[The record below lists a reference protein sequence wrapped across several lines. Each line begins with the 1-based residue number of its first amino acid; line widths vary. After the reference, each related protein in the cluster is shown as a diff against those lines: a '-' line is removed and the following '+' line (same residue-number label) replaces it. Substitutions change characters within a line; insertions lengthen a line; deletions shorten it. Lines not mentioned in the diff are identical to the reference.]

1 MNEKL
6 RNVVAEVLGI
16 PVGQVTESTSTDTED
31 SWDSLRH
38 MNIIFALEDAFGIR
52 FTDDEITRLVSIAK
66 IEEIVAGKVRDNPEQ

>member
-38 MNIIFALEDAFGIR
+38 MNIIFALEDAFGIL
-52 FTDDEITRLVSIAK
+52 FTDDEINRLVSVAQ
-66 IEEIVAGKVRDNPEQ
+66 IEEIVAGKVRGNPEQ